1 MKGNDNMMNWIK
13 KNGLAISNTCGIV
26 FLVGLMVW
34 YIGVM
39 ANLERKMAEPEPVV
53 IYQTVEV
60 PTVVSEESAASE
72 MFDTSALETWCRGA
86 DQGTLRMV
94 GAWQAEGYD
103 KGVVEDEQG
112 NLWNITEDYEEY
124 DFLLLWIADNHTEDV
139 TDDEIMKVWREA
151 YIK

>member
-1 MKGNDNMMNWIK
+1 MMNWIK

-39 ANLERKMAEPEPVV
+39 ADLERKMAEPEPVV
-53 IYQTVEV
+53 VYKEVCV
-60 PTVVSEESAASE
+60 PTVASEEPAADG

-86 DQGTLRMV
+86 DQGPIRMV
-94 GAWQAEGYD
+94 GAWQAEGYG
-103 KGVVEDEQG
+103 KGMVTDEEG
-112 NLWNITEDYEEY
+112 NLWYIEEDYDEQS
-124 DFLLLWIADNHTEDV
+124 FLLLWVVDNHTEDV
-139 TDDEIMKVWREA
+139 TDDEVVKVWSEA

>member
-1 MKGNDNMMNWIK
+1 MKNSVK
-13 KNGLAISNTCGIV
+13 YLVA
-26 FLVGLMVW
+26 FLVCVLV
-34 YIGVM
+34 GVT
-39 ANLERKMAEPEPVV
+39 AACCVTYACETPAPV
-53 IYQTVEV
+53 
-60 PTVVSEESAASE
+60 
-72 MFDTSALETWCRGA
+72 FDTSVLQTWCRGM
-86 DQGTLRMV
+86 DQGPIRMV

-151 YIK
+151 YTE

>member
-1 MKGNDNMMNWIK
+1 MMNWIK
-13 KNGLAISNTCGIV
+13 KNGASIANVVGI
-26 FLVGLMVW
+26 FFIMGLMVW
-34 YIGVM
+34 YICIVY
-39 ANLERKMAEPEPVV
+39 NLERKMAEPEPVIV
-53 IYQTVEV
+53 YEEV
-60 PTVVSEESAASE
+60 YIPKVVNEEKSAESGL
-72 MFDTSALETWCRGA
+72 FDTSVLETWCRGA

-103 KGVVEDEQG
+103 KGIVEDEQG

>member
-1 MKGNDNMMNWIK
+1 MMNWIK

-34 YIGVM
+34 YIGVVVD
-39 ANLERKMAEPEPVV
+39 LDRKMAEPEPIVV
-53 IYQTVEV
+53 YEEVYV
-60 PTVVSEESAASE
+60 PTVVNEEPAASG
-72 MFDTSALETWCRGA
+72 MFDTSVLETWCRGA

-94 GAWQAEGYD
+94 GAWQTEGYD

-139 TDDEIMKVWREA
+139 TDDEVVKVWREA
-151 YIK
+151 YTE

>member
-1 MKGNDNMMNWIK
+1 MMNWIK
-13 KNGLAISNTCGIV
+13 KNGLAISNTCTIV

-34 YIGVM
+34 YIGVVVD
-39 ANLERKMAEPEPVV
+39 LERKMAEPEPIVV
-53 IYQTVEV
+53 YEEVYV
-60 PTVVSEESAASE
+60 PTVVNEEPAANG
-72 MFDTSALETWCRGA
+72 MFDTSVLETWCRGA

-151 YIK
+151 YTE